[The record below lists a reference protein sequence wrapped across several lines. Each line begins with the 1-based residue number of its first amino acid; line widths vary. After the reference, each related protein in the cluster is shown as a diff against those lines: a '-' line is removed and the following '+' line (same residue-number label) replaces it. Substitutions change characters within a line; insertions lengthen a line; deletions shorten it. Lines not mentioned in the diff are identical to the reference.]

1 MRSTYWVI
9 MRRQNLYKLSIAV
22 LVPIFAA
29 WLQWEL
35 WPILSPKTWILF
47 YPAVF
52 LSASIGGLIGG
63 VIATCI
69 AAIIGVYVFIQ
80 PQFSWF
86 INNSSHILSIIIFIC
101 MGLLFSFV
109 FERLDSSTRELQ
121 RLKDLALEKEQK
133 RLSLAL
139 HAANAGI
146 WEWFPDTNYNEWTDS
161 IWQLYGIEP
170 YSCQPSYE
178 TWLASVHLDDQ
189 QAVETKIIDAL
200 EQKKELNLEWRVA
213 NLKNGKERWLMA
225 RGMPEFNTKGDLL
238 LYRGIVIDI
247 TERKLFERLVQ
258 KNEERLNFALE
269 TLHAG
274 AWELDLNTLS
284 AQRTLLHDQIFG
296 YPELLSEWTYP
307 LFLEH
312 VLPEDRGEVDT
323 SYRVALGNQTDWDF
337 VCRIRRTDGEIR
349 WISAKG
355 HFNFNELGQAT
366 FCRGIV
372 QDVTDIKRNELALN
386 ELTQQLQMAL
396 QITNIGVWHV
406 DLELDVIS
414 TIQGGGSISGLPESI
429 RPKNRSEFI
438 ALLHPDDSQRV
449 QETLQHSVAS
459 GGIYK
464 AEFRILLPDQ
474 SIHWVS
480 ARGQCQYDANGKPL
494 GMLGVDLDIS
504 DSKNLQFEKQR
515 WADAFSHCAHGIV
528 IGDPDTQSIITCNP
542 AFAKMIGYDSQ
553 SEVEGMAI
561 LSLYPPEQWDDI
573 KSYLKNADQIGK
585 IYFESTYR
593 HKDGY
598 NFDVQV
604 DLVSVKN
611 KENKILY
618 RVATIQDITERKC
631 ISDELRRLNTELEQR
646 VEMRTEELATLNQSL
661 ESFVYSVSHDLKTP
675 LRGIEGYSRLLHQDF
690 EQKLDDEGRFFLHNI
705 CEGIKRMNDLIDD
718 LLAYS
723 RMSRQKL
730 DDEPIN
736 IGHLLNKILAERS
749 EDIIRRGVQVDINLP
764 ILTVYADAEG
774 LSLVLRNLLEN
785 ALKFS
790 QHNPNPHIEI
800 GAKQDEST
808 VTLWVKDNGIG
819 FDMKYVDRI
828 FEIFQRLHRLED
840 YPGTGIGLALVKTA
854 MQRMNGQVWVE
865 SKPEQGA
872 TFFLTLKGDVKSK
885 AISTF
890 SIEE

>member
-1 MRSTYWVI
+1 
-9 MRRQNLYKLSIAV
+9 MRRHNTFKLLISALI
-22 LVPIFAA
+22 PIVAA
-29 WLQWEL
+29 LIQWQL

-63 VIATCI
+63 IIATCI
-69 AAIIGVYVFIQ
+69 AAMIGVYVFIQ

-86 INNSSHILSIIIFIC
+86 INDSGHILSISIFIT

-109 FERLDSSTRELQ
+109 FERLSSSTRELQ
-121 RLKDLALEKEQK
+121 RLKDLELEKEQK
-133 RLSLAL
+133 RLSQAL

-146 WEWFPDTNYNEWTDS
+146 WEWNPATNHNEWSDS
-161 IWQLYGIEP
+161 IWLLYGIEP
-170 YSCQPSYE
+170 HSCQPSYE
-178 TWLASVHLDDQ
+178 SWLASVHPDDQ
-189 QAVETKIIDAL
+189 QVVEKTLGNLL

-213 NLKNGKERWLMA
+213 NLENGKERWLMA
-225 RGMPEFNTKGDLL
+225 RGIPEFSPNGELL

-247 TERKLFERLVQ
+247 TERKYAEQQVQ

-269 TLHAG
+269 TIHAG
-274 AWELDLNTLS
+274 AWELDLNTFG
-284 AQRTLLHDQIFG
+284 AHRTLLHDQIFG
-296 YPELLSEWTYP
+296 YAELLPEWTYP
-307 LFLEH
+307 MFLEH
-312 VLPEDRGEVDT
+312 VLSEDRAAVDT
-323 SYRVALGNQTDWDF
+323 SYRTALENHTDWSF

-355 HFNFNELGQAT
+355 HFNFNVLGHAT

-372 QDVTDIKRNELALN
+372 QDITDIKRNELALN

-396 QITNIGVWHV
+396 QITNMGVWHV

-429 RPKNRSEFI
+429 RPKTRSEFI
-438 ALLHPDDSQRV
+438 DLLHPDDRQHV
-449 QETLQHSVAS
+449 QEALQQSVAT
-459 GGIYK
+459 GDIYK

-494 GMLGVDLDIS
+494 GMLGVDLDIT
-504 DSKNLQFEKQR
+504 DNKNFQFEKQR
-515 WADAFSHCAHGIV
+515 WADAFSHCTHGIV
-528 IGDPDTQSIITCNP
+528 LGDPFTRSIITCNP
-542 AFAKMIGYDSQ
+542 AYARMIGYDSPN
-553 SEVEGMAI
+553 EVEGMAI
-561 LSLYPPEQWDDI
+561 LSLYPPEHREEI
-573 KSYLKNADQIGK
+573 KSYLEDADRLGK
-585 IYFESTYR
+585 IHFESIYQ
-593 HKDGY
+593 HIDGY

-611 KENKILY
+611 KANKILY
-618 RVATIQDITERKC
+618 RVATIQDITERKHAR
-631 ISDELRRLNTELEQR
+631 EQLQQLNTELEQR
-646 VEMRTEELATLNQSL
+646 VAIRTKELATLNQSL

-675 LRGIEGYSRLLHQDF
+675 LRGIEGYSRLLQQDYDGR
-690 EQKLDDEGRFFLHNI
+690 LDDEGRLFLNSI
-705 CEGIKRMNDLIDD
+705 GEGIKRMNDLIDD

-723 RMSRQKL
+723 RMGRRQL
-730 DDEPIN
+730 EDEAIN
-736 IGHLLNKILAERS
+736 INQLMDKVLAERS
-749 EDIIRRGVQVDINLP
+749 DYITKQGVQIDLNLP
-764 ILTVYADAEG
+764 SITVSADAEG
-774 LSLVLRNLLEN
+774 LALVFRNLLEN

-790 QHNPNPHIEI
+790 QRKPNPHIQI

-808 VTLWVKDNGIG
+808 VTLWIKDNGIG

-854 MQRMNGQVWVE
+854 MQRMNGNVWVQSE
-865 SKPEQGA
+865 LDQGA
-872 TFFLTLKGDVKSK
+872 TFFLELKSDIQSK
-885 AISTF
+885 PISTF
-890 SIEE
+890 SIME